1 MFLEHVSYDLRHAW
15 RGLSRGGAFS
25 GAAIFMLAL
34 AVFGTTVIFTFIRG
48 VLLRPLPV
56 RDQDRLIVAWKE
68 LRSTGYAHY
77 PFGDAEIDDLIAQRT
92 AARKAKNFAEADRIR
107 GVLSDNGV
115 ILEDKPQGT
124 IWRRG

>member
-1 MFLEHVSYDLRHAW
+1 MYLGIDIGTSSVKTVLFDRDQKLVGQASESLAVSRPHPGWSEQDPEAW
-15 RGLSRGGAFS
+15 FRWRPAGGGA
-25 GAAIFMLAL
+25 G
-34 AVFGTTVIFTFIRG
+34 FT
-48 VLLRPLPV
+48 
-56 RDQDRLIVAWKE
+56 
-68 LRSTGYAHY
+68 
-77 PFGDAEIDDLIAQRT
+77 DAEIDDLIAQRT

>member
-1 MFLEHVSYDLRHAW
+1 MFLEHFSYDLRHAW
-15 RGLSRGGAFS
+15 RGLSRARAFS

-77 PFGDAEIDDLIAQRT
+77 PFGDAEIEAAGDASRLIESVTSLDNFRT
-92 AARKAKNFAEADRIR
+92 WLAWACGPRKAMKIEAR
-107 GVLSDNGV
+107 S
-115 ILEDKPQGT
+115 E
-124 IWRRG
+124 